1 MIGNTRVLLSHPV
14 SSESEP
20 SELCLEAPDVRNV
33 LDEAEEADHCPQQP
47 DGLDLDVAQGREAA
61 SEAGGPGV
69 LALEKGISEDVLRLW
84 LDLLEAKQ
92 DEVRAGVLQEGAE
105 VEASLWEPCGNIPG
119 DQMEAECNEYFHLLE
134 RKK

>member
-1 MIGNTRVLLSHPV
+1 M
-14 SSESEP
+14 
-20 SELCLEAPDVRNV
+20 CLDAPDVWNV
-33 LDEAEEADHCPQQP
+33 LDEAEKADHRPQQP

-61 SEAGGPGV
+61 PEAGGPGV
-69 LALEKGISEDVLRLW
+69 LTLEKGISENVLRLG

-105 VEASLWEPCGNIPG
+105 VEASLRELCGHIPG
-119 DQMEAECNEYFHLLE
+119 NQVEAEHNEYFHLLE